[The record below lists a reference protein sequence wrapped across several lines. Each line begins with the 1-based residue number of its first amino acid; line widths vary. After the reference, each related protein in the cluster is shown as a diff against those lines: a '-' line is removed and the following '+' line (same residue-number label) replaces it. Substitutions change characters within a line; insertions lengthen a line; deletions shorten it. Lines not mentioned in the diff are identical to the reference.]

1 MRLATQ
7 FHRSLVSLGLIGGL
21 ALLAATQ
28 GEAADGRDLQG
39 RPMVSCPVQGGVDA
53 SSALADTRA
62 ARESRESDGASP
74 ARRIDW
80 RAMLPAVTLRG
91 RA

>member
-1 MRLATQ
+1 MRLATP
-7 FHRSLVSLGLIGGL
+7 FPRSLLPLGLIGGL
-21 ALLAATQ
+21 ALFAATQ
-28 GEAADGRDLQG
+28 GEAADGDAADQ
-39 RPMVSCPVQGGVDA
+39 RPMVVCPVQGGVDA
-53 SSALADTRA
+53 SAALDE
-62 ARESRESDGASP
+62 ARSSRPSREEAAAP